1 MSLSVYFLYLLPGS
15 AGGISVVDLL
25 SSVVE
30 LVVVDVDV
38 VVVVNASSSAECEI
52 ENKKCAKIMTHNLP
66 FRVCISSLSHY
77 NFNI

>member
-30 LVVVDVDV
+30 LVDVDVDVVV
-38 VVVVNASSSAECEI
+38 VVVVNASSSAEC
-52 ENKKCAKIMTHNLP
+52 
-66 FRVCISSLSHY
+66 
-77 NFNI
+77 